1 MDSCYAFTFRS
12 SRASARSGRCPNRL
26 TSSVHALVDELS
38 DGLVTFKCGWFSP
51 SARPSRLFSGV
62 RRFLGV
68 QLMLLEMWLVLLL
81 GERLRVVADA
91 GDALQI

>member
-1 MDSCYAFTFRS
+1 M
-12 SRASARSGRCPNRL
+12 
-26 TSSVHALVDELS
+26 DELS
-38 DGLVTFKCGWFSP
+38 DGLVTFKWCWFTP